1 VAKAVPQ
8 TDALLL
14 LPNKVAGGAEGK
26 VANNAGI
33 KIRPP
38 PPTMESTK
46 PANNEASE
54 TMNISIKKSAACA
67 TLIKSYISFWMLMF
81 E

>member
-1 VAKAVPQ
+1 M
-8 TDALLL
+8 DALLL
-14 LPNKVAGGAEGK
+14 VPSKVAGAAAGK
-26 VANNAGI
+26 AANRAGTRI
-33 KIRPP
+33 KPP

-46 PANNEASE
+46 PANSEASE

-67 TLIKSYISFWMLMF
+67 TLIKSYISFWMFMF

>member
-1 VAKAVPQ
+1 ME
-8 TDALLL
+8 ALLL
-14 LPNKVAGGAEGK
+14 QPSKVAGGAEGN
-26 VANNAGI
+26 VANRAGTR
-33 KIRPP
+33 IRPP

-46 PANNEASE
+46 PANSDASE

-67 TLIKSYISFWMLMF
+67 TLIKSYISFWMFMF